1 MSSENLK
8 KLYEDIY
15 STPTKESKGNKEVE
29 ESVSQQIPINT
40 TEQKKKPIPKDLPQT
55 TIPFRTSNA
64 YQIFSEDKSLYHLYF
79 EQNNEQLKVYI
90 SEKDSNPKN
99 IYEKKFTLEELIEIN
114 DWFKIFDNIKD
125 LLSELQLL
133 VKNDNLG
140 IKLKKEGELSL
151 YIILPNRLMNPIEL
165 IIPQNGIKE
174 RKLFKELYLTLLN
187 LEQKHRQESKRISE
201 KLINLEH
208 AVGLSVNQ
216 SQHNRYSIKAKENLE
231 QMKNALKQEIQMMEN
246 DKIKFGLN
254 NVRPEEEKNE
264 NDME

>member
-1 MSSENLK
+1 MSSENLQ

-15 STPTKESKGNKEVE
+15 SSPNKDSQENRQDE
-29 ESVSQQIPINT
+29 ESISQKFSQNDL
-40 TEQKKKPIPKDLPQT
+40 EQKTKPIPKDLPQT

-64 YQIFSEDKSLYHLYF
+64 HQVFSEDKSLYYIYF
-79 EQNNEQLKVYI
+79 EQINEQLKVYI
-90 SEKDSNPKN
+90 HEKDSNPKN
-99 IYEKKFTLEELIEIN
+99 IYEKNFTLDELIEIN
-114 DWFKIFDNIKD
+114 DWFKIFYNIKD
-125 LLSELQLL
+125 LLSELELL

-140 IKLKKEGELSL
+140 IKLKNFGELSL
-151 YIILPNRLMNPIEL
+151 YIILPNKLMDPIE
-165 IIPQNGIKE
+165 IIVPQNGVKE

-187 LEQKHRQESKRISE
+187 IEQKHRQESKRISE

-246 DKIKFGLN
+246 DKVKFGIN
-254 NVRPEEEKNE
+254 NAIKMEE
-264 NDME
+264 

>member
-1 MSSENLK
+1 MSNDKLH
-8 KLYEDIY
+8 KLYEDLY
-15 STPTKESKGNKEVE
+15 STPNKESQEIKETE
-29 ESVSQQIPINT
+29 ESLSQHIPQDDF
-40 TEQKKKPIPKDLPQT
+40 EQTKPIPKDLPQA

-64 YQIFSEDKSLYHLYF
+64 YQIFSEEKSLYNVYF
-79 EQNNEQLKVYI
+79 EQIKDQLKVFI
-90 SEKDSNPKN
+90 KEKDSNPVN
-99 IYEKKFTLEELIEIN
+99 IYEKNFSLDELIEFN

-125 LLSELQLL
+125 LLSELELL
-133 VKNDNLG
+133 VKNDNLE

-151 YIILPNRLMNPIEL
+151 YIILPNKLMNTVEL
-165 IIPQNGIKE
+165 IVPQNGIKE
-174 RKLFKELYLTLLN
+174 RKLFKELYLSLLN
-187 LEQKHRQESKRISE
+187 IEQKHRQESKRISE

-254 NVRPEEEKNE
+254 NYRPNEE
-264 NDME
+264 

>member
-1 MSSENLK
+1 MSNENIQ
-8 KLYEDIY
+8 KLYEELY
-15 STPTKESKGNKEVE
+15 SSPNKEIKENE
-29 ESVSQQIPINT
+29 EINSQQNHENEVEPKIKI
-40 TEQKKKPIPKDLPQT
+40 IPKDFPQV
-55 TIPFRTSNA
+55 TIPFRTSNS
-64 YQIFSEDKSLYHLYF
+64 YQIFSEENSLYEIYF
-79 EQNNEQLKVYI
+79 EDLNEKLKVFI
-90 SEKDSNPKN
+90 HEKDSNPK
-99 IYEKKFTLEELIEIN
+99 ITYEKIFSLEDLIQIN

-165 IIPQNGIKE
+165 IIPQNSIKE

>member
-1 MSSENLK
+1 MSSENLQ

-15 STPTKESKGNKEVE
+15 STPTKEINENRETE
-29 ESVSQQIPINT
+29 ESLSQNVLLGEMESQT
-40 TEQKKKPIPKDLPQT
+40 KPIPKDLPQV

-64 YQIFSEDKSLYHLYF
+64 YQLFSEEKYLYYVYF
-79 EQNNEQLKVYI
+79 EQVKNQLKIYI
-90 SEKDSNPKN
+90 YEKDSNPKN
-99 IYEKKFTLEELIEIN
+99 IYEKYFTLEELIETN
-114 DWFKIFDNIKD
+114 DWFKIFENIKD
-125 LLSELQLL
+125 LLIELELL
-133 VKNDNLG
+133 VKNENLG

-151 YIILPNRLMNPIEL
+151 YIILPNKLMNPVEI

-174 RKLFKELYLTLLN
+174 RKLFKELYLNLLN
-187 LEQKHRQESKRISE
+187 IEQRHRQESKRISE

-231 QMKNALKQEIQMMEN
+231 QMKNALKQEIKMMEN

-254 NVRPEEEKNE
+254 NAYQGEEKNE
-264 NDME
+264 NE